1 MIDPRD
7 FTNEMEN
14 YWSEKLGNVS
24 SEALRKV
31 WFQLADVFGRY
42 GIGKPIETSGLFY
55 SHRQDRGKLMLKK
68 IDCLW

>member
-7 FTNEMEN
+7 FTDEMEN

-31 WFQLADVFGRY
+31 WFQLADVYGRY
-42 GIGKPIETSGLFY
+42 AIGGTNRNERTVLQKDDTT
-55 SHRQDRGKLMLKK
+55 
-68 IDCLW
+68 

>member
-1 MIDPRD
+1 MIDPRE
-7 FTNEMEN
+7 FTDEMEK

-42 GIGKPIETSGLFY
+42 SG
-55 SHRQDRGKLMLKK
+55 GPE
-68 IDCLW
+68 W